1 MKTQQRGELLRRQIR
16 EKKAC
21 RQLLP
26 FKKLLALPQC
36 WIIRQAWCVALA
48 LLCVQSSYSN
58 VSPNIPPPTPLKTPL
73 HPSPPLLI
81 PSLIVQFAML
91 AKCFAAPHGSWQ
103 CSLGPS
109 KSDNAGS
116 GPASALSDDSNCI
129 TASNK

>member
-16 EKKAC
+16 EKEAG

-58 VSPNIPPPTPLKTPL
+58 VSPNIPPPDPSENPSAPL
-73 HPSPPLLI
+73 PS
-81 PSLIVQFAML
+81 
-91 AKCFAAPHGSWQ
+91 AA
-103 CSLGPS
+103 
-109 KSDNAGS
+109 
-116 GPASALSDDSNCI
+116 DS
-129 TASNK
+129 